1 MLNKGTDISDEA
13 KRSEGFFPGRSNS
26 GIRKL
31 PGLLSCLD
39 DTIILSELEIGIHIA
54 TLLHVLINFSCVH
67 ASYITGFKL
76 PHFSKEGKKQFKN
89 RDFSCCWEKNCEQRN
104 QNELL
109 EIPCFKWENKAQQLK
124 VPHYS
129 TWAFPTPIQSLLVVD
144 VPCRADAQQLQLQ

>member
-1 MLNKGTDISDEA
+1 MLVISLV
-13 KRSEGFFPGRSNS
+13 SNYL
-26 GIRKL
+26 IFQRK
-31 PGLLSCLD
+31 
-39 DTIILSELEIGIHIA
+39 
-54 TLLHVLINFSCVH
+54 
-67 ASYITGFKL
+67 
-76 PHFSKEGKKQFKN
+76 
-89 RDFSCCWEKNCEQRN
+89 EKNNLRIETFPAAERKTVSREI